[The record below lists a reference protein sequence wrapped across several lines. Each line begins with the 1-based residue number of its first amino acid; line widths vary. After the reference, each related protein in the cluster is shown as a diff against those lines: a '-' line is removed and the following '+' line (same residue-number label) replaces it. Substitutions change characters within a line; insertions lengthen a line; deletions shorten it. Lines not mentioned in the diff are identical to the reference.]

1 MRPAPSPQP
10 NAMKARMA
18 SGDLTVGMIVRLTRA
33 VEIAA
38 IGKSAGFDCLFIDL
52 EHNSF
57 SLDTVSQISLTAT
70 ALGLTPLVRVPSL
83 EPGEIGRALEAGA
96 QGIIVPHIETADQ
109 ARAAVDAALFPPMG
123 NRSFVA
129 TSVHTLFQPGKAA
142 EMMPR
147 LNAETL
153 VMGVIESVRALENVD
168 EIAAV
173 PGLDVLLVGT
183 NDLSNSMGLFGQ
195 LDHPRVIEA
204 YETVAAA
211 CKAHGKHLGV
221 GGLVSR
227 PDLARTL
234 IARLGATYATAG
246 SDAAFLLNGSTAAC
260 TAFRQGNQ

>member
-1 MRPAPSPQP
+1 MQPVAPHPQT

-18 SGDLTVGMIVRLTRA
+18 AGQLAVGMIVRLTRS

-57 SLDTVSQISLTAT
+57 SLDTVSQISMTAT
-70 ALGLTPLVRVPSL
+70 ALGLTPLVRVPGLDAGDIS
-83 EPGEIGRALEAGA
+83 RALEAGA
-96 QGIIVPHIETADQ
+96 QGIIVPHMESAEE
-109 ARAAVDAALFPPMG
+109 ARIAVDAALFPPLG
-123 NRSFVA
+123 SRSFVA
-129 TSVHTLFQPGKAA
+129 TSVHTLFRPGKAA

-147 LNAETL
+147 LNAEIL
-153 VMGVIESVRALENVD
+153 IIGVIKSLKALENVE

-195 LDHPRVIEA
+195 LDDPQVIAA
-204 YETVAAA
+204 YERVAAA

-227 PDLARTL
+227 PDLARSL
-234 IARLGATYATAG
+234 ITRLGATYATAG
-246 SDAAFLLNGSTAAC
+246 SDAAFLLNGSTSASS
-260 TAFRQGNQ
+260 AFRQP